1 MRPTAILL
9 AAALLTLAPPLAA
22 SSQERAPAPAPGG
35 DIPAHFAQPTDAYDY
50 QRREVMIPMRDGIRL
65 HTIIIV
71 PRGAR
76 GLPILLTRTPYNAS
90 ARTARANS
98 PHMLA
103 ALPEGD
109 EPFVRDGY
117 IRVFQDVRGKYGS
130 EGDYVVTRP
139 VRGPL
144 NPSDVDHVTDA
155 WDTID
160 WLVRNIPE
168 SNGRGGMIGSSH
180 DRVHLAVGLVVP

>member
-76 GLPILLTRTPYNAS
+76 VRLPATLSPPRGARGLPILLTRAPYNAS

-109 EPFVRDGY
+109 
-117 IRVFQDVRGKYGS
+117 
-130 EGDYVVTRP
+130 
-139 VRGPL
+139 
-144 NPSDVDHVTDA
+144 
-155 WDTID
+155 
-160 WLVRNIPE
+160 
-168 SNGRGGMIGSSH
+168 
-180 DRVHLAVGLVVP
+180 